1 MCDLRDVLTKKFP
14 NRPGVPNH
22 YGQRICWHDDAQ
34 GVQWGCYI
42 DGPELRAKRVN
53 LIVNFEGIKYRDWP
67 ITTFINRER
76 DNPTLHNLLG
86 TLPSV
91 DGIDLIWMRDSW
103 VNRRYREADD
113 DYLADTPTPLS
124 LLTREVW
131 LKGLSEAR
139 NCLSPDKNGRGRG
152 TRIVPRPS
160 GRRSETSP
168 HLQFRLLLPLPPES
182 RGLNSRERDEA
193 VLHLKRPAIGAAM
206 LREGFKK
213 LQPLYDFVAER
224 SAA

>member
-1 MCDLRDVLTKKFP
+1 MRDLRELFTKMFP
-14 NRPGVPNH
+14 NRKEFRNH
-22 YGQRICWHDDAQ
+22 CGQRVGCHDDAR
-34 GVQWGCYI
+34 GVQWSYYI
-42 DGPELRAKRVN
+42 DGPELRAKRVYLDVN
-53 LIVNFEGIKYRDWP
+53 LEGIKYGDRDWP

-76 DNPTLHNLLG
+76 NNPTLHNLLG

-91 DGIDLIWMRDSW
+91 DGIDLIWMRDNW
-103 VNRRYREADD
+103 VTRRYREPVDD
-113 DYLADTPTPLS
+113 FLADTPTPLS
-124 LLTREVW
+124 LVTQEVW
-131 LKGLSEAR
+131 PKGLSEAR

-160 GRRSETSP
+160 GGRSETSP
-168 HLQFRLLLPLPPES
+168 HLQFRLLLPLPSES

-193 VLHLKRPAIGAAM
+193 VRLM
-206 LREGFKK
+206 FCEGFKK